1 MNRAGHVWHCWTMAK
16 RSVLRRAAGLAVG
29 AAAAGA
35 AVWALREIPAQ
46 MGATAKG
53 ERAERMR
60 RSPQWR
66 DGKFRNSVPS
76 STVPNGRSILSEM
89 RGEHQRKPARPIP
102 VLTPTGPHP
111 SSGLH
116 ITWYGHAS
124 ALVEIDG
131 RRILFDPVWSERC
144 SPSRLAGPKRLHPVP
159 VPLDELP
166 ALDAVVISHDHY
178 DHLDMDTVRELMRL
192 QEMPF

>member
-1 MNRAGHVWHCWTMAK
+1 MAK
-16 RSVLRRAAGLAVG
+16 RSVLRRMTRLAVG
-29 AAAAGA
+29 AAAMGT
-35 AVWALREIPAQ
+35 AVWALREIPTQ
-46 MGATAKG
+46 MGAAATGA
-53 ERAERMR
+53 RAERMHG
-60 RSPQWR
+60 SPQWR

-89 RGEHQRKPARPIP
+89 RGEHQRKPTRPIP

-131 RRILFDPVWSERC
+131 RRV
-144 SPSRLAGPKRLHPVP
+144 
-159 VPLDELP
+159 
-166 ALDAVVISHDHY
+166 
-178 DHLDMDTVRELMRL
+178 
-192 QEMPF
+192 